1 MTKPHHLSNQPQAF
15 KSHKYMRAPISFYL
29 PRQVIC
35 IAPVTL
41 NPQTQHSHPFPQADA
56 PASKTVLPVP
66 RAYNFFLIILPT
78 HQVSPNLKP
87 YLFAQNASRKPLP
100 SIQSKTAYPPGAP
113 AAHRLKSAKWIPPV
127 LGGRMSAPAPPWHS
141 SIIAPL

>member
-66 RAYNFFLIILPT
+66 RAYNFFSSYSPPT
-78 HQVSPNLKP
+78 KFPQTSNPT
-87 YLFAQNASRKPLP
+87 YLRKTLRANRFPQFNP
-100 SIQSKTAYPPGAP
+100 RRHT
-113 AAHRLKSAKWIPPV
+113 HREPRPRID
-127 LGGRMSAPAPPWHS
+127 
-141 SIIAPL
+141 